1 MTLMSDPAV
10 VERILDHIDHETS
23 DLAAAPWREPVAN
36 YRSEERLRAELE
48 RVLRRQP
55 TLFCPSAALPEAGSF
70 LARRAAGTPLFAV
83 RGRDGRVRVFRNAC
97 RHRGAEIATGSGCA
111 RAFVCPY
118 HGWSYDLEGGLR
130 HVPHADGF
138 PGLDRGARGLVAVET
153 RERHGVVLVAQEQS
167 AELRLDE
174 ILEAIPAPLID
185 ASYRLS
191 LRDSGE
197 REIPA
202 NWKILVEGFLE
213 GYHIRSTHRGT
224 FYPVQFDN
232 LNVVE
237 RFGANSRVAYPYR
250 AVHRLRPVAPAERSA
265 DGVLT
270 YVYHFF
276 PNALV
281 ATFPGRIV
289 LAVVEPLAVDRSS
302 LVTYA
307 LTNRAEDD
315 AEVQAELRR
324 GGALVDLGATE
335 DREMACRV
343 QRGLA
348 SGANEFLEFGR
359 FEGAIGHF
367 HRALHAALEG
377 AA

>member
-10 VERILDHIDHETS
+10 VERILDHIDHETT
-23 DLAAAPWREPVAN
+23 DLSPAPWREPVAH
-36 YRSEERLRAELE
+36 YRSEQRFAAELE
-48 RVLRRQP
+48 RVLRCHLTP
-55 TLFCPSAALPEAGSF
+55 FCPSAALPETGSF
-70 LARRAAGTPLFAV
+70 VARSAAGTPLLAV
-83 RGRDGRVRVFRNAC
+83 RGRDGGARVFRNAC
-97 RHRGAEIATGSGCA
+97 RHRGAEVATGSGCA
-111 RAFVCPY
+111 RAFVCRY
-118 HGWSYDLEGGLR
+118 HGWSYDLEGALR
-130 HVPHADGF
+130 HVPHPDGF
-138 PGLDRGARGLVAVET
+138 PGLDRGARGLVAVESC
-153 RERHGVVLVAQEQS
+153 ERHGVVFVTQGKS
-167 AELRLDE
+167 APLRLDQT
-174 ILEAIPAPLID
+174 LDAIPAPLID

-197 REIPA
+197 REVPA

-213 GYHIRSTHRGT
+213 GYHIRATHRET

-237 RFGANSRVAYPYR
+237 RFGPNSRVAYPYR
-250 AVHRLRPVAPAERSA
+250 AVHKLRAAAPAERSA

-289 LAVVEPLAVDRSS
+289 LAVVEPLAVDRSM
-302 LVTYA
+302 LVSYV

-315 AEVQAELRR
+315 AAAQAALQQ
-324 GGALVDLGATE
+324 GGALVDLGAAE

-377 AA
+377 TA